1 MKRDNNKAPCFITII
16 IILLV
21 TPLFSFSQSRWYDP
35 SQLLLQLRKSKADTS
50 RVHLLLKLGEFYMPR
65 EYYLNRTGNPRAELD
80 SASWYAEQALQLSN
94 VLKYEKGKN
103 EAILLKGDAFIRKK
117 EIGPAINLLGTLHDS
132 TRFRL
137 LIMLGKHYLFRT
149 TRSRNDLDSSLLF
162 LKMANKIAPDQLSE
176 KWRPEYMHIKAMCS
190 FITEG
195 LPQCKTQYQ
204 ELIDKISIPGNEERE
219 ALLWHDLAQLIPSRD
234 STGITKMYCLEKLIS
249 LFKKTGDQEK
259 EIDALKDFADINLIH
274 GRLDLAEP
282 QLLNLLERYK
292 AFGNRKLHDVYDMLG
307 GTYRNKGDFS
317 KALFYGLKSIES
329 AVATDD
335 TTRNTTFYSRI
346 ANLWRELGQPEK
358 SVEWYWKMFR
368 ERKFSGP
375 ANMYMFRDAGFLV
388 RELFKLKKGREAL
401 AFLLDIKNKNKPV
414 GVYAKAS
421 LLGSLAYCY
430 HVMNQHR
437 QAEKYYLELIN
448 LTGQLQKNN
457 EITTDTHYEIGQY
470 FMDEKEY
477 RKAATFFHNALS
489 ASQGINNASETK
501 SIYLMLYKAYSATG
515 NYRSA
520 NIYLIKHKEISD
532 SIFAE
537 TKSRQIEELQIQY
550 ETAKKEKDI
559 KLLNNQNQLQRISV
573 EQANRTKNVTLA
585 GAVLLLIVVGLLL
598 NRYIIKQRSNHKLE
612 SNQKELDQKNLF
624 LETLN
629 AEQDKLLKE
638 KEWLIKEVHHRV
650 KNNLQ
655 MVTGLL
661 YSQSIYLED
670 ETARLAVNDSL
681 RRMQAMSLIHQ
692 KLYQDGNT
700 ATIAMSA
707 YINDLVRYLHESFDA
722 NNQIAFEQTIEPL
735 ELDVSQA
742 IPLGLI
748 ITEGIVNAIK
758 YAFLSERKGDVSLY
772 LQHEGNDQLLLK
784 ISDNGIGLP
793 AGFDTME
800 HHSLGLELMRGL
812 TRQLKGSF
820 FIESREGVH
829 ITVRFPV
836 LIK

>member
-1 MKRDNNKAPCFITII
+1 MKRDNKRIICFIAII

-21 TPLFSFSQSRWYDP
+21 SPLFSFSQRRWNDQ
-35 SQLLLQLRKSKADTS
+35 SQLLFQLHKSKADTC
-50 RVHLLLKLGEFYMPR
+50 RVHLLLKLGECYMPR
-65 EYYLNRTGNPRAELD
+65 EYYLYRTGNHRAELD
-80 SASWYAEQALQLSN
+80 SASWCAEQALHLSEA
-94 VLKYEKGKN
+94 LKYENGKN
-103 EAILLKGDAFIRKK
+103 EAILLKGDAFIRKN
-117 EIGPAINLLGTLHDS
+117 EIGSTLNLLSTLHDS

-137 LIMLGKHYLFRT
+137 LIILGQYYLIRT
-149 TRSRNDLDSSLLF
+149 ARSKNDLDSALLF
-162 LKMANKIAPDQLSE
+162 LELANKIAPNQLCE
-176 KWRPEYMHIKAMCS
+176 KWHPEYLHIKAMCS

-195 LPQCKTQYQ
+195 LQQCKKQYR
-204 ELIDKISIPGNEERE
+204 EMIEKISIPGNEEKE
-219 ALLWHDLAQLIPSRD
+219 AFLWHELSKLIPSRD
-234 STGITKMYCLEKLIS
+234 STGITRMYCLEKMIA

-259 EIDALKDFADINLIH
+259 EIDALKDVADMNLIH
-274 GRLDLAEP
+274 GKLDLAEP

-292 AFGNRKLHDVYDMLG
+292 AFGNRKLHDVYDLLG

-317 KALFYGLKSIES
+317 KAIFYGLKAIES
-329 AVATDD
+329 AVATND
-335 TTRNTTFYSRI
+335 TSRVVLFYSRL
-346 ANLWRELGQPEK
+346 ANMWRELGQPEK
-358 SVEWYWKMFR
+358 SVEWYWKIFR
-368 ERKFSGP
+368 ERKFIGP
-375 ANMYMFRDAGFLV
+375 TNLYMFRDAGFLA
-388 RELFKLKKGREAL
+388 RELIKLKKEREAL
-401 AFLLDIKNKNKPV
+401 AFLLDIKTKNKPV

-430 HVMNQHR
+430 HVMNQHQ
-437 QAEKYYLELIN
+437 QAGKYYLELIY

-457 EITTDTHYEIGQY
+457 EITTDVHYEIGQY

-477 RKAATFFHNALS
+477 GKAATFFHNALN
-489 ASQGINNASETK
+489 ASEGINNASEIK
-501 SIYLMLYKAYSATG
+501 SIYLMLYKTYSAIG

-520 NIYLIKHKEISD
+520 NIYLIKNKEISD
-532 SIFAE
+532 SIFSE

-550 ETAKKEKDI
+550 ETAKKERDI

-573 EQANRTKNVTLA
+573 EQANRTKNITLA
-585 GAVLLLIVVGLLL
+585 YVALLLIIVGLLF
-598 NRYIIKQRSNHKLE
+598 NRYLIKQRSNRKLE
-612 SNQKELDQKNLF
+612 ANQRELDQKNLF

-629 AEQDKLLKE
+629 GEQDKLLKE

-670 ETARLAVNDSL
+670 QTARLAVNDSL

-700 ATIAMSA
+700 TTIAMPA
-707 YINDLVRYLHESFDA
+707 YISDLVRYLHESFDA
-722 NNQIAFEQTIEPL
+722 NNQITFEQNIESL

-758 YAFLSERKGDVSLY
+758 YAFLNERKGSVSLH
-772 LQHEGNDQLLLK
+772 LQQEGADQLLLK

-793 AGFDTME
+793 AGFDMLE
-800 HHSLGLELMRGL
+800 HHSLGLDLMQGL
-812 TRQLKGSF
+812 TRQLKGRF
-820 FIESREGVH
+820 LIESNGGVH